1 MSSEEE
7 EEDFHPIYLLSEA
20 SHCLFPCTTPKP
32 NNCVCAIC
40 YKPNSCMI
48 NFCSENHSIC
58 VFCAA
63 TMFLN
68 KKLNKCI
75 CTRRY
80 SYQLTQEIYDWMR
93 ENQPSSLD
101 FNMELLGKTFFAE
114 EEPEEQEEEPEE
126 QEEDNQERIQERQ
139 NIINVFFERER
150 ERINDRLLEREEN
163 FKKVWLTL
171 LYNYLLNNVGISE
184 NTLETI
190 IIGNNANLLVTSS
203 SFYSVYKY
211 TALLLSYNIPS
222 HHDTIYFY
230 ITVVAFLR
238 FFIFCDFYNYRR
250 FRPQMRGGRMQNRRS
265 RKHSQ
270 RSSKN
275 NQRSSKHS
283 QRSSK
288 HSQSMK
294 QHKKNIFKIYPFL
307 KHYNF
312 TLNEATDL
320 QDKMTE
326 SIIKL
331 SKYPENKLEKH
342 LKKYIPKN
350 SNRKDLEKKTLNNKQ
365 QELFFK
371 NPDYK
376 EKMKEAIIFY
386 KDLIIQFANTI
397 P

>member
-1 MSSEEE
+1 
-7 EEDFHPIYLLSEA
+7 
-20 SHCLFPCTTPKP
+20 
-32 NNCVCAIC
+32 
-40 YKPNSCMI
+40 
-48 NFCSENHSIC
+48 
-58 VFCAA
+58 
-63 TMFLN
+63 
-68 KKLNKCI
+68 
-75 CTRRY
+75 
-80 SYQLTQEIYDWMR
+80 
-93 ENQPSSLD
+93 
-101 FNMELLGKTFFAE
+101 MELLGKTFFAE
-114 EEPEEQEEEPEE
+114 EEPEEQEEE
-126 QEEDNQERIQERQ
+126 DNQERIQERQ
-139 NIINVFFERER
+139 NIINLFVERER

-250 FRPQMRGGRMQNRRS
+250 FRPQMSGGRMQNRRS
-265 RKHSQ
+265 STHS
-270 RSSKN
+270 
-275 NQRSSKHS
+275 QRSSKHS
-283 QRSSK
+283 QRSRRN
-288 HSQSMK
+288 SQSMK

-331 SKYPENKLEKH
+331 CKYPENKLEKH

-365 QELFFK
+365 QELFLK